1 MTDETDDDGP
11 PTELHLRISD
21 GPGALDERDVGG
33 LTLREVQILAAVE
46 RRTAGGGRSVWTAV
60 IVSAGAFALFS
71 LAGGNVADWWVLVPI
86 LLLHEAGHFAAMR
99 AFGYR
104 NVRMFILPVGG
115 AVSGRA
121 LNVAGWKRAVVALAG
136 PVPSLFLLT
145 FAGVWGAWSGVGWLT
160 LLGVAG
166 LALNLFNLLPV
177 WPLDGGW
184 VLQYTLFCRHKTAEV
199 ASRAVALLALAGLG
213 YAFGSWILAGFA
225 GLGALGLPV
234 AYRQAGL
241 AARLRAAGFAARSP
255 DGRTIPASSALRLVR
270 AVEGANPGPAPP
282 ATVATQVAEL
292 FEALNTRRPG
302 ALATLGLLAA
312 YAAAAVLG
320 VAGLIGTVAVAG
332 GLPAWP
338 GGGFVGAAGPV
349 EPLPPGE
356 VAAVGPAFDADPPPG
371 SATVAVRAGSPA
383 DAAALAARL
392 AAATPGTRAVLVGPT
407 LLLTPP
413 AGDEAVA
420 DDWLAEFDA
429 AGLPVLAGDPKFDTF
444 TLTAAAPGPAAVAA
458 VEAGLDRFTAVPRE
472 LRPLAPWDRRWREAP
487 ADERAMWE
495 ANRATLV
502 RMVAVARDAP
512 TPNAA
517 DLADRVRAAREA
529 RERGEPRVEF
539 NLERELTAA
548 SRRESAAACEAY
560 VAGLD
565 GPERAVAG
573 AFVPLVALQRFASTD
588 GERAA
593 ALAETVAVRPL
604 LGCEPGPPFGLGKGG
619 GAATWVS
626 LFNEEWFEDLGLD
639 PSRLNVAVGPARTG
653 AGLPELVRWLTDRG
667 FTDLRYDG
675 WASRTGGRPF

>member
-1 MTDETDDDGP
+1 M
-11 PTELHLRISD
+11 SD
-21 GPGALDERDVGG
+21 GPGALDERDVEG

-145 FAGVWGAWSGVGWLT
+145 IAGVWGAWSGVDWLT

-184 VLQYTLFCRHKTAEV
+184 VLQYTLFCRHRTAQV

-213 YAFGSWILAGFA
+213 YAFGSWILIGFA

-241 AARLRAAGFAARSP
+241 AARVRAAGFDARSP
-255 DGRTIPASSALRLVR
+255 DGRTIPPSSALRLVR
-270 AVEGANPGPAPP
+270 AVEAASPGPAPP
-282 ATVATQVAEL
+282 ATVATQVVEL
-292 FEALNTRRPG
+292 FESLNTRPPG
-302 ALATLGLLAA
+302 AVGTLGLLAA
-312 YAAAAVLG
+312 YAAAVVLG
-320 VAGLIGTVAVAG
+320 VAGLFGTVIVAG

-338 GGGFVGAAGPV
+338 GGAGLVGAAGPV
-349 EPLPPGE
+349 VPLPAGE
-356 VAAVGPAFDADPPPG
+356 VTAVGPAFDAAPPPG
-371 SATVAVRAGSPA
+371 SATVAVRADSPA
-383 DAAALAARL
+383 DAAALAARI
-392 AAATPGTRAVLVGPT
+392 AAATPGARAVRVGPT
-407 LLLTPP
+407 VVLTPP
-413 AGDEAVA
+413 AGREDVA
-420 DDWLAEFDA
+420 DDWLAEFET
-429 AGLPVLAGDPKFDTF
+429 AGLPALAGDPRFGTF
-444 TLTAAAPGPAAVAA
+444 ALNAAAPNPAAVAA
-458 VEAGLDRFTAVPRE
+458 VEADLDRFTAVPRE

-487 ADERAMWE
+487 ADERAAWE
-495 ANRATLV
+495 ANRAVLV
-502 RMVAVARDAP
+502 RMQAVAWEAP
-512 TPNAA
+512 TPDTD
-517 DLADRVRAAREA
+517 DLARRRRAARA
-529 RERGEPRVEF
+529 RDEPHIEYD
-539 NLERELTAA
+539 LELEWRAA
-548 SRRESAAACEAY
+548 LRRETVAALEGFAAD
-560 VAGLD
+560 LD
-565 GPERAVAG
+565 GPERTVAE
-573 AFVPLVALQRFASTD
+573 AFVPLIAVKYTEATD
-588 GERAA
+588 EEREA
-593 ALAETVAVRPL
+593 ALKETVAVRPL
-604 LGCEPGPPFGLGKGG
+604 LGCEPGPVFGPDDGWDSVTKASAFDAEQIEELG
-619 GAATWVS
+619 
-626 LFNEEWFEDLGLD
+626 FD
-639 PSRLNVAVGPARTG
+639 PARLNLAVGPARTG
-653 AGLPELVRWLTDRG
+653 TGLPELIRWLTDRG